1 MITIEIGD
9 KLYNVKEAKTKEER
23 SKGLSGIKE
32 LPEDEGMLFYLDD
45 PNPSFWMKDT
55 LIPLDIVFIND
66 DCEVISVH
74 HGKPN
79 DETPITEQGVKYV
92 LEVNVNSGITKDDD
106 LEFITNS
113 DKMLVLNS
121 DGEVQMEL
129 DGGERI
135 FSRKSTKVLIRKA
148 KKAKLVEADKDK
160 FKRACKSLGKY
171 LFKELNAQDS
181 REPEYV
187 DNPKSKED

>member
-79 DETPITEQGVKYV
+79 DETPIMCTSFSTACLAASAGVWNK
-92 LEVNVNSGITKDDD
+92 GPI
-106 LEFITNS
+106 
-113 DKMLVLNS
+113 
-121 DGEVQMEL
+121 
-129 DGGERI
+129 
-135 FSRKSTKVLIRKA
+135 ST
-148 KKAKLVEADKDK
+148 
-160 FKRACKSLGKY
+160 
-171 LFKELNAQDS
+171 
-181 REPEYV
+181 
-187 DNPKSKED
+187 SKPQSAYPVATTFAPRSCPS